1 MKYVIAS
8 FLSLFL
14 LNSVTAEAQITS
26 LTAEPKIQKVDN
38 ITEVKEQFNERFAEI
53 KWTGKGLE
61 DESTIDQIPTTEIR
75 ARLQKVFGD
84 PTQKLEDL
92 LDREDFRPA
101 FYIQFEYWFIID
113 NEIPLMI
120 LDVDGPNANG
130 LVYGGAS
137 RYVDLM
143 PQFKR
148 YFSKLLM
155 SETELGEFNDY
166 YYDLENDQWYD
177 VRYEDGVFSKEKIEK
192 PKGYKIQNE
201 Q

>member
-1 MKYVIAS
+1 MKYILTTLVI
-8 FLSLFL
+8 LFL
-14 LNSVTAEAQITS
+14 LISNTAEAQIAS
-26 LTAEPKIQKVDN
+26 LTAEPKIVKVEN
-38 ITEVKEQFNERFAEI
+38 VAQLKEQFNERFAEI

-61 DESTIDQIPTTEIR
+61 DESIIDQIPTTEIR
-75 ARLQKVFGD
+75 ARLQKVFGS

-101 FYIQFEYWFIID
+101 FYIQFEYWFVID
-113 NEIPLMI
+113 DEIPLMI

-155 SETELGEFNDY
+155 AETELGEFNDF

-177 VRYEDGVFSKEKIEK
+177 VRYEKGVFSKKKIDR
-192 PKGYKIQNE
+192 PKGYKIQDE